1 MTLAPKNYR
10 KQIIF
15 KESVQFYRFHQFK
28 HTTQSLVNLNDD
40 LITVA
45 QLCMKAYQK
54 YTINIKATNII
65 LYSLNAKSLQKWSLL
80 NFLAH

>member
-40 LITVA
+40 PITVA
-45 QLCMKAYQK
+45 QLCMKAYAK
-54 YTINIKATNII
+54 YTINI
-65 LYSLNAKSLQKWSLL
+65 LYSLNAKSLQKWSLR